1 MMYGGVPVHFSGLS
15 VLFPGEEVSF
25 GELRQPG
32 ACCVLS
38 ISPHPQSSPGKQ
50 AGDRHSAVPKGFLV
64 TLTIEVKTFH
74 NQVMAKPFF
83 SFKIFLNYFLTL

>member
-1 MMYGGVPVHFSGLS
+1 MMCGGVPVRISGLS
-15 VLFPGEEVSF
+15 VPGEEVSF
-25 GELRQPG
+25 WVLRQPG
-32 ACCVLS
+32 ACCMLS

-74 NQVMAKPFF
+74 NQVIAEPFF
-83 SFKIFLNYFLTL
+83 L